1 MIEISLG
8 KMVLLALIALIVLGP
23 EKLPGAAR
31 TAGALM
37 RRVRSGWDNVR
48 AEVERELEIEE
59 IKRTAREAAAQAEAA
74 QNAMKDTLQQ
84 AHEPLADAA
93 AMIKDARRAGT
104 AMDKVGRQRPESAEV
119 VTTSPADEE
128 HESVRQVQLATRIA
142 TGRAIFR
149 ELPTPHD
156 QGAQTRMARID
167 LKFNRIRAGRKQRQ
181 PRVCSRGCSRICW
194 NCARACSSRWGRWC
208 WCWWRWCR
216 LRIACTANWPR
227 RW

>member
-31 TAGALM
+31 TAGALL

-93 AMIKDARRAGT
+93 AMIKDVSSKDVMVKAELPA
-104 AMDKVGRQRPESAEV
+104 ALSAEV
-119 VTTSPADEE
+119 AHD
-128 HESVRQVQLATRIA
+128 I
-142 TGRAIFR
+142 
-149 ELPTPHD
+149 TPHD
-156 QGAQTRMARID
+156 ITPDERASQMQAELPLGEPVATPHTREASHGGA
-167 LKFNRIRAGRKQRQ
+167 
-181 PRVCSRGCSRICW
+181 
-194 NCARACSSRWGRWC
+194 
-208 WCWWRWCR
+208 
-216 LRIACTANWPR
+216 
-227 RW
+227 